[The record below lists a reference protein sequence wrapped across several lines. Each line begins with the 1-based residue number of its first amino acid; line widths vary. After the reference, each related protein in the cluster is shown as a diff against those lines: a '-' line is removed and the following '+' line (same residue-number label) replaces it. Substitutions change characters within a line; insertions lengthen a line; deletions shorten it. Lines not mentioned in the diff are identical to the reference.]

1 MIYQVVYPIA
11 TSIYGDTFKEAIK
24 NYIKLNH
31 NLNINQ
37 MVVTDQTNHMQANI
51 KYYQQ
56 DGRNRVGINM
66 FPVPNTWPSMMI
78 VNNNND
84 TYIPQNIIQTPP
96 IAAAMVTSSPFLPI
110 QSRVIDSG
118 YFPLSPM
125 SPMSPFIPLVPR
137 IYDGTSGL

>member
-1 MIYQVVYPIA
+1 MIYQVVYPIT

-31 NLNINQ
+31 NLNISQ

-66 FPVPNTWPSMMI
+66 FPTSNTWPSMM
-78 VNNNND
+78 VVNND
-84 TYIPQNIIQTPP
+84 TYVPQNIMP
-96 IAAAMVTSSPFLPI
+96 IPSVAAVVTAPSPFMPL
-110 QSRVIDSG
+110 QTNVINSSF
-118 YFPLSPM
+118 FPLSPI
-125 SPMSPFIPLVPR
+125 SPVSPFVPLVPR

>member
-1 MIYQVVYPIA
+1 MIYQVVYPIT

-31 NLNINQ
+31 NLNISQ

-66 FPVPNTWPSMMI
+66 FPAPNTWPSMMI
-78 VNNNND
+78 VNNKDNV
-84 TYIPQNIIQTPP
+84 YVPQNIMQVP
-96 IAAAMVTSSPFLPI
+96 AAVVTVPSPFMPL
-110 QSRVIDSG
+110 QTNVIDSSF
-118 YFPLSPM
+118 FPLSPI